1 MHKNGHVCLK
11 QKGNTMCMYIYT
23 ASAKTT
29 IHFPS
34 DLRCSYILITLFKKI
49 LSCNDESCNMLSQKR
64 RQSVKM
70 ANCFHLIS

>member
-1 MHKNGHVCLK
+1 MHMNVHVCLK
-11 QKGNTMCMYIYT
+11 QKGNTMYMCINA
-23 ASAKTT
+23 ASGKTT

-34 DLRCSYILITLFKKI
+34 DLRCSYILITLFKKL
-49 LSCNDESCNMLSQKR
+49 LSCNDKSCNVLSQKR